1 MAFTYFFRDQQTLDL
16 IVQHVIP
23 TLKQHTYINIWD
35 AGCAMGPEAYS
46 LAMMLRENMGPFLFR
61 NVRIYATDIDES
73 GEFGE
78 TIARGVYAQRG
89 VQRIP
94 PALLEK
100 YFTQVAG
107 DTGDPHY
114 QISAEMRKAV
124 HYQRHDLLSLRP
136 IRDGLGLIVCKNVLL
151 HFTPE
156 AREAVLH
163 MFHAALAADG
173 YLVVEQTQK
182 LPDALSGHFEPVTGA
197 GQVFRRMQNAECRS
211 SEPANLWA
219 NESANQ
225 RIGESAN
232 SEWGMAKSRF
242 PFPVS
247 PSVSPIQH
255 PTSKI
260 TITPDAAFTKVSQ
273 YLWINLDLEGR
284 RLGKARVDV
293 NGDCLTI
300 YSLVVYPEFQN
311 QGYARQAVNAFQAA
325 YRAIVAD
332 CVRPEARDFWQKLG
346 FIADQSGN
354 YVWYSA

>member
-16 IVQHVIP
+16 IAQYVIP
-23 TLKQHTYINIWD
+23 TLKLHTYINIWD

-46 LAMMLRENMGPFLFR
+46 LAIILRENMGPFLFR

-94 PALLEK
+94 PALLER
-100 YFTQVAG
+100 YFTQVDGSA
-107 DTGDPHY
+107 DEPHY
-114 QISAEMRKAV
+114 QISEEMRKAV
-124 HYQRHDLLSLRP
+124 HYQRHDLLALCP
-136 IRDGLGLIVCKNVLL
+136 IREGLGLIVCKNVLL

-156 AREAVLH
+156 AREAVLR
-163 MFHAALAADG
+163 MFYAALAADG
-173 YLVVEQTQK
+173 YLVMEQTQK
-182 LPDALSGHFEPVTGA
+182 LPDALSAHFEPMTGA
-197 GQVFRRMQNAECRS
+197 GQVFRKKAGERVSVQAGE
-211 SEPANLWA
+211 
-219 NESANQ
+219 
-225 RIGESAN
+225 RITNYELRIADY
-232 SEWGMAKSRF
+232 EF
-242 PFPVS
+242 PIS
-247 PSVSPIQH
+247 KIQH

-260 TITPDAAFTKVSQ
+260 TITPDAAFTRVSQ
-273 YLWINLDLEGR
+273 YLWVNLDLADR

-311 QGYARQAVNAFQAA
+311 QGYARQAVSAFQTM

-332 CVRPEARDFWQKLG
+332 SVRPEARDFWQKLG
-346 FIADQSGN
+346 FTADQSGN
-354 YVWYSA
+354 YVWRNEMPKVM